1 MPFVGVTSFLAQTKL
16 SSSAPPNLGKEEV
29 DERGDGGAFLPPPIF
44 SELLLPGWS
53 VLKSLHLLQGF
64 QPDEGQQAGAAQ
76 PTDGLLYTTP
86 QQLLRLE
93 ENDLPGLEWR
103 IKQLLDHI
111 REIWVLNPDEERFQ
125 QALKHIHET
134 GGLRPS
140 NLQLPNRTF
149 PPTSL
154 QYILGFEGG
163 ALNPHNLGVGCT
175 VVPPE
180 QGRGKDY
187 TKGDFHFK
195 AVPSPPPFPPR
206 PPARH
211 PESPPNW

>member
-1 MPFVGVTSFLAQTKL
+1 LPV
-16 SSSAPPNLGKEEV
+16 SS
-29 DERGDGGAFLPPPIF
+29 D
-44 SELLLPGWS
+44 
-53 VLKSLHLLQGF
+53 LKSLHPLQGF

-86 QQLLRLE
+86 QELLRLE
-93 ENDLPGLEWR
+93 DNDLAGLEWR
-103 IKQLLDHI
+103 IKQLLEHV

-140 NLQLPNRTF
+140 NLQLPSRTY
-149 PPTSL
+149 PPTTV
-154 QYILGFEGG
+154 QPILGYEGG
-163 ALNPHNLGVGCT
+163 ALNPHFPGVACF

-187 TKGDFHFK
+187 TKGDWNFK
-195 AVPSPPPFPPR
+195 AVRPPPSLPYR
-206 PPARH
+206 PSAIQNLYRVEKVFSFR
-211 PESPPNW
+211 ESPFTQTGRLAFGDF